1 MFEPTRL
8 SDEHLIDAYSQ
19 VVPMRPRAL
28 QRRPGHEQR
37 SAVARPARASRRQ
50 GR

>member
-8 SDEHLIDAYSQ
+8 SGEHLIDAYSQ
-19 VVPMRPRAL
+19 VVPMRPRCVRRAL
-28 QRRPGHEQR
+28 GHEQR
-37 SAVARPARASRRQ
+37 AAVARPARASRRQ